1 MMQTVGSLVSEF
13 LILAAPLALGFVAL
27 VGIVAVVSMGG
38 GRHAG

>member
-38 GRHAG
+38 RRHAG